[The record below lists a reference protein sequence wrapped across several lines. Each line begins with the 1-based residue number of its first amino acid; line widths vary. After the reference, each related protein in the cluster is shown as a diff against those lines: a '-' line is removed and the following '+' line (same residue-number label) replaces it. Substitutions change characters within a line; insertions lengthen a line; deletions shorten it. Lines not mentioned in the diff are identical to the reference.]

1 MFSNDNNINTIAQLI
16 EAIKSNIG
24 LQGEYLKLDITE
36 KTVRILTAVLLLFIF
51 ALLLLKNGAKVVTY
65 LSFAVAFALAE
76 FIGMAT
82 AFCAVALAYLLVLI
96 ICIIFKKQIIEK
108 PLVRFFASLLS

>member
-1 MFSNDNNINTIAQLI
+1 MEET
-16 EAIKSNIG
+16 
-24 LQGEYLKLDITE
+24 LKLKGDKKIP
-36 KTVRILTAVLLLFIF
+36 LGVLIKRTLQYIKPEALNFIF
-51 ALLLLKNGAKVVTY
+51 ALLLLAILTY

-82 AFCAVALAYLLVLI
+82 AFCAVALAYLLILI

>member
-1 MFSNDNNINTIAQLI
+1 MVSNDNNINTIAQLI

-51 ALLLLKNGAKVVTY
+51 ALLLLAILTY

-82 AFCAVALAYLLVLI
+82 AFCAVALAYLLLLI
-96 ICIIFKKQIIEK
+96 ICLIFKKQIIEK